1 MSDTTP
7 VEPRLREHPKSRF
20 EGEVHTFDLKEA
32 VQKLR
37 SEPHPAPRGHRQI
50 AIYHYGA
57 LTKVLFAFDKESV
70 LEEHSANGIVSIHV
84 LRGHLTVGAEGK
96 DYELKE
102 DEVLV
107 MAPNVP
113 HDVRAV
119 EESEMLLSVYLQ
131 GRKNKEAPRRDPKE
145 DTTEKRPS

>member
-1 MSDTTP
+1 MSDTPP
-7 VEPRLREHPKSRF
+7 VEPRLREHPRSRF
-20 EGEVHTFDLKEA
+20 EGDVHSFNLKTA

-57 LTKVLFAFDKESV
+57 LTKVLFAFDQGSV

-84 LRGHLTVGAEGK
+84 LRGHLAVGAEGETHNLK
-96 DYELKE
+96 D
-102 DEVLV
+102 DEVLI

-131 GRKNKEAPRRDPKE
+131 GRKNEESPRRDPKD